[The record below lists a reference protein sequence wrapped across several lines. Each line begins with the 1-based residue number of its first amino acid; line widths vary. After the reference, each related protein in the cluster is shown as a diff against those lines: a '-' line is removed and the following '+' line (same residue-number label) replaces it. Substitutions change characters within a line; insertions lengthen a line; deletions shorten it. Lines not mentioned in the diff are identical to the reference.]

1 MPDYRLENAIADLDA
16 VYVENEED
24 RKTLS
29 GVNRA
34 IERLRNSTARYYEN
48 NRNLTDDDIENIISE
63 YEILLNACDDYIKE
77 GKNYTDTGFGQG
89 RLHCVKAIRALV
101 SEDLHALHEALA
113 LEAKGRTLQKVIEEG
128 RSISAEVTEGESI
141 NTVGDAMS
149 SRIPVRLTMEDGT
162 VEEGFFTESY
172 TVENYENTMANA
184 LQEAEEKYG
193 KDSAEARI
201 ARSIYNLPQAELF
214 KIKDEYQ
221 EGVTDTLE
229 NPEMAAGFFNFTGC
243 ITSLDKANEK
253 LDPSLKDEL
262 MKPEN
267 TDLRRHYYEILNNA
281 FKKYAH
287 YNLNHEMAEI
297 PAGQRIDKRNTAMSS
312 IANYFDMGGMIAGA
326 RSFKLKI
333 NGVEKTGTFQQKAKG
348 NDIGHLEE
356 ANELWSVG
364 KRNDYSG
371 VDSKELKRQLSDLQV
386 LDYICGNKDRHSG
399 NMLYKTERGEITGI
413 TGIDND
419 MSFGKKLKADDD
431 DNEKLVDPENMRIM
445 REDTARKILET
456 KPETLDL
463 ILKDMNFTGEEM
475 DACKKRLKKLQDQ
488 LTADIKWKKD
498 KGATKLKAGR
508 ILVVPDSEFD
518 KFDIERLAKRNPAH
532 KNNKNYFERMME
544 LKNNLAYRFESK
556 KFDKAEKAIKY
567 INARAEKGSLN
578 FMKEEPITNIDLEKT
593 AQSVAEAK
601 RLFDNMGG
609 KLYGKDTGHYEW
621 MKKSVGQ
628 LNTYFENLKQQHP
641 GGKAVDIPSKDAVKL
656 ETLFRQIRIAG
667 DNYVKTHPNPWTP
680 QGKRRREMGVAMSGL
695 KVTAAVSTVP
705 EAGKEPGRKTV
716 HVKHTDIDKLVEK
729 QKKIDSQNSVS
740 DKKKT
745 EKKAAVSQTTNQ
757 KKSGTLKRSNSV
769 VKPKTSVM

>member
-16 VYVENEED
+16 VYVENEDD

-48 NRNLTDDDIENIISE
+48 DINLKDDDIGNIIFE
-63 YEILLNACDDYIKE
+63 YENLLNACDDYIKE

-101 SEDLHALHEALA
+101 SEDLRALQEALA
-113 LEAKGRTLQKVIEEG
+113 LDEKGRTLQKVIEEG
-128 RSISAEVTEGESI
+128 RSISAEVMEGESI
-141 NTVGDAMS
+141 NTVGGAMS

-172 TVENYENTMANA
+172 TVDDYETTMAKA
-184 LQEAEEKYG
+184 LQEAEKKYE
-193 KDSAEARI
+193 KDSTEERI
-201 ARSIYNLPQAELF
+201 ARNIYSLPQAELF
-214 KIKDEYQ
+214 ELYDDLYNPVK
-221 EGVTDTLE
+221 DTLE
-229 NPEMAAGFFNFTGC
+229 NKEMAAEFFKFPGSVSST
-243 ITSLDKANEK
+243 DKAIKK
-253 LDPSLKDEL
+253 LDPSLKEEL
-262 MKPEN
+262 MKTEN
-267 TDLRRHYYEILNNA
+267 IELRRHYYEILNDA
-281 FKKYAH
+281 FKKYTH
-287 YNLNHEMAEI
+287 YNLNHGMAEI

-312 IANYFDMGGMIAGA
+312 IAHYFDMGGMIAGA
-326 RSFKLKI
+326 RNFKLKI

-348 NDIGHLEE
+348 NDISHLDEK
-356 ANELWSVG
+356 NGMWSVG
-364 KRNDYSG
+364 KRKDFSG
-371 VDSKELKRQLSDLQV
+371 VDSIELKRQLSDLQV

-399 NMLYKTERGEITGI
+399 NMLYRTEGGAITGI

-419 MSFGKKLKADDD
+419 MSFGKKVKADDSEI
-431 DNEKLVDPENMRIM
+431 EKLVDPENMRIM
-445 REDTARKILET
+445 RENTARKILET

-498 KGATKLKAGR
+498 KGATKLKSGR

-518 KFDIERLAKRNPAH
+518 KYDIEHLANRNPAH
-532 KNNKNYFERMME
+532 ENNKNYFERMME
-544 LKNNLAYRFESK
+544 LKKNLAYRFESK
-556 KFDKAEKAIKY
+556 KFDKPEKAIKY
-567 INARAEKGSLN
+567 INAKAEKGSLN

-745 EKKAAVSQTTNQ
+745 AKKAAVSQTTNQ

-769 VKPKTSVM
+769 VKPKTPVM

>member
-101 SEDLHALHEALA
+101 SEDLRALHEALA

-128 RSISAEVTEGESI
+128 RSISAEVAESKSI

-172 TVENYENTMANA
+172 TVEDYETTMANA
-184 LQEAEEKYG
+184 LQEAEKKYG

-556 KFDKAEKAIKY
+556 KFDKPEKAIKY

-745 EKKAAVSQTTNQ
+745 EKEAAVSQTTNQ